1 MYIPFIYLLSISNNH
16 KIHNKPIYCK
26 IKNLTNGQYDK
37 DYEGIDHRYP
47 LNETIHDL
55 TIVSNHEKI
64 ELLKLLE
71 YEDIAVPTKLD
82 YLNKYSFL
90 FNVSNIIDLYAGGLM
105 LEYNFDF

>member
-16 KIHNKPIYCK
+16 KIHNKPIHDK

-37 DYEGIDHRYP
+37 DYEGIDHRHP
-47 LNETIHDL
+47 LNETINDL
-55 TIVSNHEKI
+55 TIFSNHEKI